1 MGAGSLQHHR
11 QMATKTVPIQAIRRK
26 GVKRYGTQRC
36 LPRHPLFFEGDFLP
50 HRKAFQMRCPP
61 AMRLDKG
68 MQLCASGE
76 SKNWMY
82 YLCKGKLRV
91 YTGNS
96 QGNERTVALLGPD
109 SIAGLDC
116 FLPEAPSLMT
126 IACMTDCWL
135 IPFQNSFLE
144 ELTRNDPKFAVTL
157 TQYYCKVLRQLC
169 YDAANQSI
177 HSVFLRLA
185 NFLLVNWDE
194 TGEAQVRLSQQEL
207 AYAVNC
213 SRASISRA
221 CRVLKKRAS
230 FPWKALDSALCI

>member
-1 MGAGSLQHHR
+1 MEPKDASH
-11 QMATKTVPIQAIRRK
+11 AIR
-26 GVKRYGTQRC
+26 Y
-36 LPRHPLFFEGDFLP
+36 FFEGDFLP

-135 IPFQNSFLE
+135 IPFQNSFWW
-144 ELTRNDPKFAVTL
+144 N
-157 TQYYCKVLRQLC
+157 
-169 YDAANQSI
+169 
-177 HSVFLRLA
+177 
-185 NFLLVNWDE
+185 
-194 TGEAQVRLSQQEL
+194 
-207 AYAVNC
+207 
-213 SRASISRA
+213 
-221 CRVLKKRAS
+221 
-230 FPWKALDSALCI
+230 

>member
-1 MGAGSLQHHR
+1 MEPKDASH
-11 QMATKTVPIQAIRRK
+11 AIR
-26 GVKRYGTQRC
+26 Y
-36 LPRHPLFFEGDFLP
+36 FFEGDFLP

-144 ELTRNDPKFAVTL
+144 ELTRNDPEFAVTL

-169 YDAANQSI
+169 YDTANQSI
-177 HSVFLRLA
+177 HSAFLRLA
-185 NFLLVNWDE
+185 NFLLLNWDG

-221 CRVLKKRAS
+221 CRVLKKEGIISMEGVGFRIVH
-230 FPWKALDSALCI
+230 LDKLRALCSQHA